1 MPCCG
6 RDSISSATALR
17 LSRAHESARELDNI
31 TAWWV
36 TLTFAQ
42 KFKVANVERLVAD
55 TQKVLLCSLHPAQC
69 RLCWLTKSRVQGIA
83 IFASSNMLVTQCDP
97 NATDEQRQEE
107 QPPSES
113 HEDHHGHR
121 QRREKQPP
129 QDRAQQNLG
138 RGHSAVKSV
147 RVMV

>member
-1 MPCCG
+1 MSCCG

-55 TQKVLLCSLHPAQC
+55 TQKVRVLVAPSSVPVVLADVSHACRALQSSRAATCWSRSATQTPPMNSARKSSLPAKAM
-69 RLCWLTKSRVQGIA
+69 RIITAIVSGVRSSLRRTVPSR
-83 IFASSNMLVTQCDP
+83 TQ
-97 NATDEQRQEE
+97 AGGTQR
-107 QPPSES
+107 
-113 HEDHHGHR
+113 
-121 QRREKQPP
+121 
-129 QDRAQQNLG
+129 
-138 RGHSAVKSV
+138 
-147 RVMV
+147 